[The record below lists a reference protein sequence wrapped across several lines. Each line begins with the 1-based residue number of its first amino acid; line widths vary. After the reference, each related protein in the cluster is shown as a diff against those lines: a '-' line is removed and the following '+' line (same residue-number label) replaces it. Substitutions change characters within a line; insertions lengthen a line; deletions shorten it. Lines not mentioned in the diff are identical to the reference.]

1 MVKKPNVGSCSIS
14 ALIIS
19 SREGIP
25 GRAPNY
31 RPYKM
36 EVKSALSH
44 RPKKSGAGSN
54 YKGLARHKSTNAYED
69 SDMESTMSFTSTS
82 STFKRR
88 SWHGREVP
96 AVDIADTPIDKNE
109 LGIDNRSNR
118 LAMSS

>member
-1 MVKKPNVGSCSIS
+1 M
-14 ALIIS
+14 S
-19 SREGIP
+19 SREGMP

-31 RPYKM
+31 RPHKM
-36 EVKSALSH
+36 EVESALSH

-88 SWHGREVP
+88 SWHGREAP
-96 AVDIADTPIDKNE
+96 AVDISDTPIDKND
-109 LGIDNRSNR
+109 LGMDTRSSR
-118 LAMSS
+118 LSVSS